1 VLQPA
6 DRAWLALVGGAIV
19 FELSSDDLLS
29 ESSLRFVAAHPLL
42 GRLAI
47 LAVAT
52 HLSGVLPWPMD
63 VFDSRNLLHLWAVKG
78 YRMVRYR

>member
-1 VLQPA
+1 MLQPA
-6 DRAWLALVGGAIV
+6 DRAWLVLVGGAV
-19 FELSSDDLLS
+19 CFELSSDDLLS
-29 ESSLRFVAAHPLL
+29 ESSQRFVAAHPLL

-52 HLSGVLPWPMD
+52 HLAGVLPWQMD
-63 VFDSRNLLHLWAVKG
+63 AFDSRNLLHLWAVKC